1 VQNFPHFY
9 ALMASDNRP
18 IFDRDLGPRE
28 LESARLW
35 EACSFVLRPDSAVG
49 PGFEN
54 FYTTVR
60 LLAWDL
66 LKTNGLVSNQGAVLW
81 RCGELLS
88 QHALLLGSSDPEARK
103 ARVLAKECFDAA
115 RFGGLIESSD
125 DLEVD
130 DQPLL
135 LFHYTAESSSE
146 LREAPTTSKTDQCLL
161 GCLIIIDLT
170 FRLGTTV
177 QFLSHC
183 PVWLSD
189 AIYPALFMFLVVFT
203 FEIVTIYFT
212 TSIEAV
218 MLFHPNIH
226 LTYFRLFCIKI
237 YITASRAAVALV
249 SGYGLWLLLPEKFP
263 VIIEF
268 VGRTFL
274 CIGLFLLTGVESH
287 VLLTEIMLT
296 LCMMLALGLL
306 YRVPN
311 SGKAISCGRPNGAH
325 PTCCC
330 VTLINRWL
338 GF

>member
-1 VQNFPHFY
+1 
-9 ALMASDNRP
+9 MATDQRT
-18 IFDRDLGPRE
+18 ILDRDPGS
-28 LESARLW
+28 LESKRARLS
-35 EACSFVLRPDSAVG
+35 EACTFVLKPDAAVG

-66 LKTNGLVSNQGAVLW
+66 LKSSGLASDQGAVLW

-88 QHALLLGSSDPEARK
+88 QHALLLGSCDPEARK
-103 ARVLAKECFDAA
+103 ARILAKQCFDAA
-115 RFGGLIESSD
+115 RFGTHIDSPD

-135 LFHYTAESSSE
+135 LYHYKAESSPE
-146 LREAPTTSKTDQCLL
+146 LAQASSQSQTNHF
-161 GCLIIIDLT
+161 LIGSFIIVDFT
-170 FRLGTTV
+170 FRIGTLI

-183 PVWLSD
+183 PKWLSD
-189 AIYPALFMFLVVFT
+189 AMSPSMFALLVVLT
-203 FEIVTIYFT
+203 FEIVVIYFT

-226 LTYFRLFCIKI
+226 LTCFRLFCIKM
-237 YITASRAAVALV
+237 YLSATRAVVALV

-263 VIIEF
+263 VIVEY
-268 VGRTFL
+268 VVRTVL
-274 CIGLFLLTGVESH
+274 TIGLFLLTGTEGHLMV
-287 VLLTEIMLT
+287 TEIMLS
-296 LCMMLALGLL
+296 LCMLLSLGLL
-306 YRVPN
+306 YMVPN
-311 SGKAISCGRPNGAH
+311 SGKVISFGRSDGAH